1 MGRPTFYS
9 LFPAFYPDACLSRLI
24 SGIIASGETMIILNP
39 LNVHP
44 APLHTDEHGVI
55 RVGDTRITLET
66 VVIAFRNGYS
76 AEEIVLKYPTL
87 NLTDVYT
94 VITYYL
100 WNRPEIDAYLEQV
113 KQESDARFEAYEQHY
128 STTSI
133 RERLLKEKTD
143 RAS

>member
-1 MGRPTFYS
+1 MTLLNS
-9 LFPAFYPDACLSRLI
+9 LT
-24 SGIIASGETMIILNP
+24 G
-39 LNVHP
+39 HP
-44 APLHTDEHGVI
+44 APLHTDEQGVI

-87 NLTDVYT
+87 NLTDVYA

-113 KQESDARFEAYEQHY
+113 KRESDARYQAYEQCY
-128 STTSI
+128 PTAPI
-133 RERLLKEKTD
+133 RERLLKEKSD

>member
-1 MGRPTFYS
+1 
-9 LFPAFYPDACLSRLI
+9 
-24 SGIIASGETMIILNP
+24 MIILNP